1 MKIVQSIPAA
11 FKKVIAISKELD
23 KTMTDLRVV
32 TGYNRTEAVGLM
44 KSYNG
49 LAKSLGVTTQE
60 VAKSADTWLRQ
71 GYSIADTNQLITAT
85 MHLSKLGQIE
95 SGQASQYM
103 TSMLKGFKLEASD
116 AMSVVD
122 KLVALDKDYA
132 VTAGGV
138 AEALS
143 RTAVSAQMAGVELD
157 KIAAMVTVIT
167 DVSQK
172 SADTVGESMKT
183 LFARYGNVKAG
194 VFEDLT
200 DSSGETTENI
210 NDIEKVLNS
219 VGISIRSSSLDFR
232 EMDDVLEELAGKW

>member
-1 MKIVQSIPAA
+1 M
-11 FKKVIAISKELD
+11 
-23 KTMTDLRVV
+23 
-32 TGYNRTEAVGLM
+32 Y
-44 KSYNG
+44 
-49 LAKSLGVTTQE
+49 LA
-60 VAKSADTWLRQ
+60 
-71 GYSIADTNQLITAT
+71 
-85 MHLSKLGQIE
+85 KLGQIE

-103 TSMLKGFKLEASD
+103 TSMLKGFKLEASE

-122 KLVALDKDYA
+122 KLVALDKKYA

-183 LFARYGNVKAG
+183 LFARYGNVKSG

-219 VGISIRSSSLDFR
+219 VGIRVRSSSLEFR
-232 EMDDVLEELAGKW
+232 EMDDVLEELAGKWIGLTTVEKNAIATAMAGTR

>member
-1 MKIVQSIPAA
+1 
-11 FKKVIAISKELD
+11 
-23 KTMTDLRVV
+23 
-32 TGYNRTEAVGLM
+32 
-44 KSYNG
+44 
-49 LAKSLGVTTQE
+49 
-60 VAKSADTWLRQ
+60 
-71 GYSIADTNQLITAT
+71 
-85 MHLSKLGQIE
+85 
-95 SGQASQYM
+95 
-103 TSMLKGFKLEASD
+103 MLKGFKLEASE

-122 KLVALDKDYA
+122 KLVALDKKYA

-157 KIAAMVTVIT
+157 KIAAMVTVVA

-172 SADTVGESMKT
+172 STDSIGESMKT

-219 VGISIRSSSLDFR
+219 VGIRVRSSSLEFR
-232 EMDDVLEELAGKW
+232 EMDSVLEELAGKWIGLTTVEKNAIATAMAGTR

>member
-1 MKIVQSIPAA
+1 M
-11 FKKVIAISKELD
+11 
-23 KTMTDLRVV
+23 
-32 TGYNRTEAVGLM
+32 Y
-44 KSYNG
+44 
-49 LAKSLGVTTQE
+49 
-60 VAKSADTWLRQ
+60 
-71 GYSIADTNQLITAT
+71 
-85 MHLSKLGQIE
+85 LSKLGQIE
-95 SGQASQYM
+95 AGQASQYM
-103 TSMLKGFKLEASD
+103 TSMLKGFSLEASS

-122 KLVALDKDYA
+122 KLVALDKQYA

-143 RTAVSAQMAGVELD
+143 RTAVSATMAGVELD

-210 NDIEKVLNS
+210 NDIEKVLNN
-219 VGISIRSSSLDFR
+219 VGIKVRDSSLEFR
-232 EMDDVLEELAGKW
+232 DMDSVLEDLSEKWIGLSSVEKNAIATAMAGTRQRENFNIMMENYDEILRATETSLNANGTAERGYAAVTESVSYQVNQMQAAWEKLAL